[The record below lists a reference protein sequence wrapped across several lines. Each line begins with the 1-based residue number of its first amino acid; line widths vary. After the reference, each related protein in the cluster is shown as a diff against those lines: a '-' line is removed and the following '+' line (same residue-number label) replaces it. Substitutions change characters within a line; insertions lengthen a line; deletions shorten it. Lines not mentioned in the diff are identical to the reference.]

1 MEFTYKLTE
10 ADYVKAA
17 RIRAK
22 SLNARRPW
30 SKFLSR
36 LYLVLSFAIL
46 WLCFSAGRILEW
58 LDLTG
63 DKLGNL
69 AVGNLLLSSILPTAI
84 LSLLIIL
91 LVRAV
96 TYLPRRRL
104 RREQYRN
111 SAACQVETR
120 VRVSPQSIAFQSETG
135 SSESN
140 WKNYATWNMRD
151 GILVLTNHGGVRHIL
166 KIAGLDPA
174 QHSELMGILSDALP
188 QK

>member
-1 MEFTYKLTE
+1 MEFAYKLTE

-17 RIRAK
+17 RIKAK
-22 SLNARRPW
+22 SLNARPW

-36 LYLVLSFAIL
+36 LYLVLSFVIL

-96 TYLPRRRL
+96 AYLPRRRL

-140 WKNYATWNMRD
+140 WKNYATWNTRD

-166 KIAGLDPA
+166 KIAGLD
-174 QHSELMGILSDALP
+174 QHSELMGILADALP